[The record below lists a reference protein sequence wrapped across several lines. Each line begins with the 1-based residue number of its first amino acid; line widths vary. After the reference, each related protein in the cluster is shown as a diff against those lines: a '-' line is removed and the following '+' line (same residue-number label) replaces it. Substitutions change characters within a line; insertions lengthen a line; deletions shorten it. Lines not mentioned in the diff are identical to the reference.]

1 MTSFYLTLPSNAS
14 RNDYPNNKQS
24 SFTINLE
31 NELKL
36 TDFEVALCEIN
47 YSPYFSTHLGYI
59 EIDNLFQQKYK
70 LIQGD
75 NFKIP
80 VSILNSISAKDL
92 CEKLNNLIKQHILL
106 EDILYLNNLLT
117 NKIDSETL
125 EVAFKINNA
134 NNENQIF
141 EIELYRSNE
150 INSKYIFID
159 KEDSSYKK
167 KFLSIIPNLHYNKN
181 LMRYEFTPEQVLI
194 LANQF
199 KIIIFI
205 YKVTL
210 GIKID
215 EYNFKNNLG
224 AFILND
230 ELENEQYLSSTFI
243 EKELNIESKHIEF
256 IRETKKISRTLIISK
271 NDVNDIIPRYVIIE
285 LPNFSFI
292 QNDKDSLRSL
302 IRIHFN
308 NKLKVKFHGTLA
320 NIFGYKE
327 KIQTLKEDS
336 YYLIDSNIKTIN
348 YAVIH
353 TDFIEQQYFGE
364 SKKPILK
371 IIPIKSSS
379 DTEVVTFFDSLH
391 YVKVSKTSINS
402 ITISIKDLFNETI
415 KFENNFAFI
424 ILKLHFRKIRNE

>member
-14 RNDYPNNKQS
+14 KNDYPNNKQS

-159 KEDSSYKK
+159 KEDSSYNN

-243 EKELNIESKHIEF
+243 EKELKILNQNI
-256 IRETKKISRTLIISK
+256 
-271 NDVNDIIPRYVIIE
+271 
-285 LPNFSFI
+285 
-292 QNDKDSLRSL
+292 
-302 IRIHFN
+302 
-308 NKLKVKFHGTLA
+308 
-320 NIFGYKE
+320 
-327 KIQTLKEDS
+327 
-336 YYLIDSNIKTIN
+336 
-348 YAVIH
+348 
-353 TDFIEQQYFGE
+353 
-364 SKKPILK
+364 
-371 IIPIKSSS
+371 
-379 DTEVVTFFDSLH
+379 
-391 YVKVSKTSINS
+391 
-402 ITISIKDLFNETI
+402 
-415 KFENNFAFI
+415 
-424 ILKLHFRKIRNE
+424 